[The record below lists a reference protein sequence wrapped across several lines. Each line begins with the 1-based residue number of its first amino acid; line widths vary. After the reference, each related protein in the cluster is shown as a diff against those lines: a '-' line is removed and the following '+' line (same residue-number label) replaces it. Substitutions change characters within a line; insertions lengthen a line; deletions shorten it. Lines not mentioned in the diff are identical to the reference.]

1 MAKVEIEIG
10 DDGKIGTLPEP
21 LQKFVNDKFDEAF
34 GKGKAKAATDAQT
47 QIATAVELARKEE
60 REKAGKVIS
69 DPAAVEKAKNLE
81 IELSKLKEED
91 AVREKNFVEAN
102 RLRDERHANE
112 LKDREKALADLEAGK
127 AAEVAKYAQ
136 RLRETVDADIRFEAA
151 RAGTRDESMDEV
163 GELLTKFVDVDAET
177 LRPIVNVAAFKAKFA
192 DSKLGDDGKPVAIEG
207 LVAEYLTRKP
217 HHKAPVK
224 GTGGGARGGFSTTGT
239 SKAKDPDKEA
249 ALDALASDPS
259 LANATAAFGRIGKRA
274 S

>member
-34 GKGKAKAATDAQT
+34 GKGKAKAATDAQA
-47 QIATAVELARKEE
+47 QITAAVEQARKEE
-60 REKAGKVIS
+60 REKAGKPS
-69 DPAAVEKAKNLE
+69 DQAAIEKAKNLE

-91 AVREKNFVEAN
+91 AVRAKDFAEAQ
-102 RLRDERHANE
+102 RLREERHANE
-112 LKDREKALADLEAGK
+112 LKDREKALADLDAGRK
-127 AAEVAKYAQ
+127 AEVHKYAA

-151 RAGTRDESMDEV
+151 RAGTRDDSMDEV

-177 LRPIVNVAAFKAKFA
+177 LKPVVNVAAFKVKFA

-207 LVAEYLTRKP
+207 LVAEYLSRKP

-239 SKAKDPDKEA
+239 GTKAKDPEKEA
-249 ALDALASDPS
+249 ALDALAADPS
-259 LANATAAFGRIGKRA
+259 LAHATAAFGRIGKRA